1 MPKIL
6 MNGRF
11 SVVNVWI
18 WYAKKNYDNRKTGFM
33 KELKTNFRK
42 IFITLMSHNSQQ
54 NANRPDHRT

>member
-18 WYAKKNYDNRKTGFM
+18 WYANENYDNRKTGFM

-42 IFITLMSHNSQQ
+42 IFITLMSHNDQL
-54 NANRPDHRT
+54 NEN